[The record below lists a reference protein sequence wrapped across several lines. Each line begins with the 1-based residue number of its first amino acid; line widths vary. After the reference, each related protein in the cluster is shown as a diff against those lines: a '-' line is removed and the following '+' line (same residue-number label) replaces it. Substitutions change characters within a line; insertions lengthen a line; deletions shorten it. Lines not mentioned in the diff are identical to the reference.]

1 MTREALPRVQATRY
15 VTPFREGGSVPG
27 LMEAD
32 DLGLYVVKF
41 RGAAQG
47 VPVLIAELLCGELGR
62 ALSLPVPE
70 IVLIDFEE
78 VLANAEPDPELQP
91 LMKRSAGLNLGMDFL
106 PGSVAFQ
113 PAKPRGVTA
122 GLASALVWFDAFIM
136 NVDRTPKNPNLL
148 VWHNQLWMI
157 DHGAALYVH
166 HAWNDPGRVARSR
179 FPLTSQHVLLPF
191 ATDIDSCV
199 EPIAAADHP
208 RIDRRSAGAGSRGV
222 AGDGIGS
229 LRRSRRA
236 SRGVPH
242 LLPGAHRPRRW
253 LHRAGDRGA
262 CRAGGGRHMTERP
275 QPYEY
280 CMLRFV
286 PRVERG
292 EFYNVG
298 VVMICRARRFLSA
311 RILFDEEKLASFA
324 PHLSS

>member
-15 VTPFREGGSVPG
+15 VTPVREGGSVPG

-47 VPVLIAELLCGELGR
+47 LPALIAELLCAELGL

-78 VLANAEPDPELQP
+78 VLANAEPAPELQP

-106 PGSVAFQ
+106 PGSLAFQ
-113 PAKPRGVTA
+113 PATPRGVTTE
-122 GLASALVWFDAFIM
+122 LASAIVWFDAFIM

-166 HAWNDPGRVARSR
+166 HAWNDPSRVARSR

-191 ATDIDSCV
+191 ASGI
-199 EPIAAADHP
+199 EAAAN
-208 RIDRRSAGAGSRGV
+208 R
-222 AGDGIGS
+222 
-229 LRRSRRA
+229 
-236 SRGVPH
+236 
-242 LLPGAHRPRRW
+242 LLPLITTELTDDLLALIPEEWLAMESDPFGDPDAHREAYRTFFLER
-253 LHRAGDRGA
+253 LAHADGFTEQAVAEHVALVRA
-262 CRAGGGRHMTERP
+262 
-275 QPYEY
+275 
-280 CMLRFV
+280 
-286 PRVERG
+286 
-292 EFYNVG
+292 
-298 VVMICRARRFLSA
+298 AR
-311 RILFDEEKLASFA
+311 
-324 PHLSS
+324 

>member
-136 NVDRTPKNPNLL
+136 NVDRTREKPESACLAQPALDDRPWRRAL
-148 VWHNQLWMI
+148 RAPCLERSRPGGPQPLSADEPARAAAIRHRHRSCVNQLRPLITPELI
-157 DHGAALYVH
+157 DDLLALVPEEWLAMESDPFGDPDAHREAYRTFFQERIAHADGFTEQAIAEHAELVGAA
-166 HAWNDPGRVARSR
+166 R
-179 FPLTSQHVLLPF
+179 
-191 ATDIDSCV
+191 
-199 EPIAAADHP
+199 
-208 RIDRRSAGAGSRGV
+208 
-222 AGDGIGS
+222 
-229 LRRSRRA
+229 
-236 SRGVPH
+236 
-242 LLPGAHRPRRW
+242 
-253 LHRAGDRGA
+253 
-262 CRAGGGRHMTERP
+262 
-275 QPYEY
+275 
-280 CMLRFV
+280 
-286 PRVERG
+286 
-292 EFYNVG
+292 
-298 VVMICRARRFLSA
+298 
-311 RILFDEEKLASFA
+311 
-324 PHLSS
+324 

>member
-62 ALSLPVPE
+62 ELSLPVPE
-70 IVLIDFEE
+70 IVLIDFED

-113 PAKPRGVTA
+113 PAKPRGVTPE
-122 GLASALVWFDAFIM
+122 LASAIVWFDAFIM

-191 ATDIDSCV
+191 ATEIDV
-199 EPIAAADHP
+199 AAK
-208 RIDRRSAGAGSRGV
+208 R
-222 AGDGIGS
+222 
-229 LRRSRRA
+229 
-236 SRGVPH
+236 
-242 LLPGAHRPRRW
+242 LLPLITPELIDDLLALVPEEWLAMESDPFGDPDAHREAYRTFFQERIAHADGFTEQAIADYAA
-253 LHRAGDRGA
+253 LVGA
-262 CRAGGGRHMTERP
+262 
-275 QPYEY
+275 
-280 CMLRFV
+280 
-286 PRVERG
+286 
-292 EFYNVG
+292 
-298 VVMICRARRFLSA
+298 AR
-311 RILFDEEKLASFA
+311 
-324 PHLSS
+324 